1 MPRPGGRVGGPR
13 VTTVGDRSLMV
24 RKTDLAASVDEGRSG
39 VDTVT
44 CVPHV
49 AQPVNGDRRERDR
62 SKVDYL
68 SRSELDDT
76 NGVDG
81 HRAS

>member
-1 MPRPGGRVGGPR
+1 M
-13 VTTVGDRSLMV
+13 
-24 RKTDLAASVDEGRSG
+24 DEGRSG
-39 VDTVT
+39 VDMVT

-49 AQPVNGDRRERDR
+49 AQPVDGDRRERDR

-68 SRSELDDT
+68 SRRELDDI

>member
-1 MPRPGGRVGGPR
+1 MPRPGDTVGGPR
-13 VTTVGDRSLMV
+13 VTTVGNRSLVAGKM
-24 RKTDLAASVDEGRSG
+24 DLAASMDERRSG
-39 VDTVT
+39 VDMVT

-49 AQPVNGDRRERDR
+49 AQPVDGDRRERDR

-68 SRSELDDT
+68 SRKELDDI